1 MNRSRKRALYLWAHY
16 RRRNMIEY
24 VAKEKIYEKEIV
36 SILFNDNLGIF
47 DLSTDNISLSICP
60 DKFKLLLN
68 TIQRVPYPAVPS
80 GLAIPVHLRNLET
93 IVSDCQYAI
102 K

>member
-1 MNRSRKRALYLWAHY
+1 
-16 RRRNMIEY
+16 MISY
-24 VAKEKIYEKEIV
+24 VAREKAYKKKIV

-47 DLSTDNISLSICP
+47 DLSADNISLTLCA

-68 TIQRVPYPAVPS
+68 TIQRIPHPVVPT
-80 GLAIPVHLRNLET
+80 GLAIPAHLQNLEM